1 VLRAG
6 KDGLTPKRQRFV
18 EEYVANGGNALQA
31 AKTAGYARP
40 DPEGARLL
48 GNARVRDAIKALAKP
63 DHDRRIA
70 TAEERRRFWSAV
82 LRGEGADGDGN
93 PPKWADRLKA
103 SELLGKSSGDF
114 IDRVDATTRI
124 IVEHVYEGSSG

>member
-1 VLRAG
+1 VAREKG
-6 KDGLTPKRQRFV
+6 PRLTPRRQRFV
-18 EEYVANGGNALQA
+18 EEYLANGGNALQA
-31 AKTAGYARP
+31 AKAAGYAHP

-48 GNARVRDAIKALAKP
+48 GNARIRDAIKALTKP

-82 LRGEGADGDGN
+82 LRGEGTDGYGN

>member
-1 VLRAG
+1 MPRTRDG
-6 KDGLTPKRQRFV
+6 GLTPKRQRFV
-18 EEYVANGGNALQA
+18 EEYLKNGGNALQA
-31 AKTAGYARP
+31 AKAAGYARP

-48 GNARVRDAIKALAKP
+48 GNARIRETIKALTKP

-70 TAEERRRFWSAV
+70 DGVERRRFWSAV
-82 LRGEGADGDGN
+82 LRGEGVDGDGN

-124 IVEHVYEGSSG
+124 VVEHVYEGRDG

>member
-1 VLRAG
+1 VPRYNG
-6 KDGLTPKRQRFV
+6 GLSPRQQRFV
-18 EEYVANGGNALQA
+18 ELYVGNGGNAMRA
-31 AKTAGYARP
+31 AADAGYKRP
-40 DPEGARLL
+40 QQQGAENLEKPGIR
-48 GNARVRDAIKALAKP
+48 NAIKALTQP

-82 LRGEGADGDGN
+82 LRGEGTDGDGN